1 MKKLLGSLALA
12 LLVASSTLA
21 AGGSRLVCEKTG
33 TVVETCCCTVKDGVL
48 TCSLTGE
55 PVDSCCCSASK

>member
-1 MKKLLGSLALA
+1 MKKFLGSLALG

-21 AGGSRLVCEKTG
+21 AEGSRLVCEKTG
-33 TVVETCCCTVKDGVL
+33 TVVEACCCTLVDGVM

-55 PVDSCCCSASK
+55 PVEVCCCSASK

>member
-12 LLVASSTLA
+12 MLVASSTLA

-33 TVVETCCCTVKDGVL
+33 TVVETCCCSVQEGVM
-48 TCSLTGE
+48 TCSLTGDR
-55 PVDSCCCSASK
+55 VDSCCCSPAK